1 MPRSAARQPSLFD
14 EPAPE
19 PAPRKFNVSII
30 RKTVF
35 AHLRTLRSS
44 EYMPWCDFEVRDW
57 EVRFPRYCGYL
68 EPEEGAEALADF
80 NAELARLKKATAE
93 RDARAVAKKAASKIE
108 P

>member
-1 MPRSAARQPSLFD
+1 MLRPVTKQPSLFD

-35 AHLRTLRSS
+35 AHLRMLRNA
-44 EYMPWCDFEVRDW
+44 EYMPWYDFEVRDW

-80 NAELARLKKATAE
+80 NTEMARLKKATEE
-93 RDARAVAKKAASKIE
+93 RDARAAAKKAAQQN
-108 P
+108 